1 MITRIASALVAGLL
15 VSVAPQ
21 AMAAAPAAPV
31 ATGGVVAAG
40 IAVANPPAIVA
51 SSSAYQT
58 AQQQRPVTYK
68 AQIDQANT
76 RKNQITAQL
85 QPLYAKLEAD
95 SKAPKPDQA
104 ALRQQYAQIQQ
115 ILEPLQLS
123 EQYVLEQ
130 IGDKLDDATQ
140 SAMTKRKIS
149 LVLDSQSVIKADQAY
164 NLNQDILTE
173 LNALIPSAQLV
184 PPAGW
189 LPRAQREQQAQQQ
202 AAQAAAAQP
211 DNKKA
216 PVGR

>member
-15 VSVAPQ
+15 FRLLRGHGRRASRSGRYRWRCRRRHR
-21 AMAAAPAAPV
+21 
-31 ATGGVVAAG
+31 GGQ
-40 IAVANPPAIVA
+40 PPAIVA

-95 SKAPKPDQA
+95 LKKPDQA

-115 ILEPLQLS
+115 IEQAGQREIQQILEPLQLS
-123 EQYVLEQ
+123 EQYVIEQ

-149 LVLDSQSVIKADQAY
+149 LVLDRS
-164 NLNQDILTE
+164 
-173 LNALIPSAQLV
+173 
-184 PPAGW
+184 
-189 LPRAQREQQAQQQ
+189 R
-202 AAQAAAAQP
+202 
-211 DNKKA
+211 
-216 PVGR
+216 